1 MARKRVTGAASPL
14 DAAPNLGNALQLDQA
29 ILGQLRG
36 LGGAQPGGL
45 VIADDGTVSVGS
57 FRLTGK
63 GLIAQDGAPLEQW
76 TQLLKVLAMMHGKIQ
91 LLIGDALAY
100 GERQYKDTYQEVA
113 AIFGRQVKT
122 MYQWKWVCA
131 NVDLS
136 VRTEKLTYTHYER
149 VANLPQAQQAYWL
162 KLADENGWSVKRLI
176 EAMGLNESAQ
186 FEPLALPSDVVS
198 KQHNPERAIQQFKNL
213 VDGKLHLSKEE
224 RQIAI
229 ESIVRWLQAIDAACD
244 QRDGSE

>member
-76 TQLLKVLAMMHGKIQ
+76 TQLLKVLAMMSSKLQ
-91 LLIGDALAY
+91 MLIGDTLAY
-100 GERQYKDTYQEVA
+100 GERQYGETYQLVA
-113 AIFGRQVKT
+113 DIFGRQVKT
-122 MYQWKWVCA
+122 VYQWKWVA
-131 NVDLS
+131 SSVDFSIRIENGVWGHYQLLAS
-136 VRTEKLTYTHYER
+136 KPHAEQAHWLRQVQVNNWTVAQLREAISPTEKPLLVAPADTQKALLVLKNMTPESLSDDYHRQSTLNAITR
-149 VANLPQAQQAYWL
+149 VREWL
-162 KLADENGWSVKRLI
+162 DQLEED
-176 EAMGLNESAQ
+176 
-186 FEPLALPSDVVS
+186 
-198 KQHNPERAIQQFKNL
+198 
-213 VDGKLHLSKEE
+213 LH
-224 RQIAI
+224 
-229 ESIVRWLQAIDAACD
+229 
-244 QRDGSE
+244 G

>member
-1 MARKRVTGAASPL
+1 MARQRVRGASPL

-76 TQLLKVLAMMHGKIQ
+76 TQLLKVLALMHGKIQ
-91 LLIGDALAY
+91 TLIGDALAY
-100 GERQYKDTYQEVA
+100 GERQYGETYQEAA

-122 MYQWKWVCA
+122 MYQWKYVCSR
-131 NVDLS
+131 VDLS
-136 VRTEKLTYTHYER
+136 VRTEKSHFGHLER
-149 VANLPQAQQAYWL
+149 VAALEPAEQAHWL
-162 KLADENGWSVKRLI
+162 RLAATNDWTVAQLR
-176 EAMGLNESAQ
+176 EAIRPTPTRQLVAPVDAQKALLVLKNMTPESLTDDYHRQSTLN
-186 FEPLALPSDVVS
+186 
-198 KQHNPERAIQQFKNL
+198 AITRVREWLDQL
-213 VDGKLHLSKEE
+213 EEDLH
-224 RQIAI
+224 
-229 ESIVRWLQAIDAACD
+229 
-244 QRDGSE
+244 G